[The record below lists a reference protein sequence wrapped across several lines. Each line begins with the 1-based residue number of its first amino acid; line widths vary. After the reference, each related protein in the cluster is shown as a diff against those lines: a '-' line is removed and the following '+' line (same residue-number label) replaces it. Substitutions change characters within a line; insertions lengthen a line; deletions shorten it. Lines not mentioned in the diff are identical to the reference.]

1 MSPKSG
7 VKPMAIK
14 VDSLAKTI
22 NAKLKEYGNTVTED
36 LKEGVEQV
44 STVTVKEL
52 RGTSPKETG
61 SYRKGWKK
69 KKAFENATSVRY
81 TVHNA
86 TDYQLTH
93 LLEKGHAGVGGT
105 AKGSAPAYP
114 HIAPAE
120 QHAAEKLVKK
130 AKTRVK
136 G

>member
-1 MSPKSG
+1 
-7 VKPMAIK
+7 MAIN

-36 LKEGVEQV
+36 LKAGAAEVAD
-44 STVTVKEL
+44 VTVKEL

-93 LLEKGHAGVGGT
+93 LLEKGHAKRSGGRV
-105 AKGSAPAYP
+105 AAIP
-114 HIAPAE
+114 HIKPAE
-120 QHAAEKLVKK
+120 ENAIELMTKK
-130 AKTRVK
+130 AKEACTT
-136 G
+136 